1 MPDPLILAATAVA
14 VILMGFAKGGFSGL
28 GLLALILL
36 SLVMS
41 PLQAAALML
50 PIMVVQDLVSVWS
63 YRKAFERNLVLVMLA
78 GSVVGI
84 GVGWFIASWVSEN
97 AVRVLVGL
105 IAIAFV
111 GVYWKRQALVA
122 AAAVPRQA
130 TTGGSLFW
138 GALAGYTSFVAHAGG
153 PPFQVHVMPLRLSP
167 ERYAG
172 TNTMFFAVTN
182 MIKVIPYVALG
193 QITRESVT
201 LSAMM
206 FPLAI
211 AATLAGV
218 WVIRRINAARFYTII
233 YALTLFVGLKLLWDG
248 LRGLMA

>member
-1 MPDPLILAATAVA
+1 MVTA
-14 VILMGFAKGGFSGL
+14 VILMGFSKGGFSGL

-36 SLVMS
+36 ALVMP

-50 PIMVVQDLVSVWS
+50 PIMVVQDMVSVWS
-63 YRKAFERNLVLVMLA
+63 YRKAWERGLVATMLA
-78 GSVVGI
+78 GSLVGI
-84 GVGWFIASWVSEN
+84 GMGWFIASWVSES

-111 GVYWKRQALVA
+111 GVYWKRKLIVQA
-122 AAAVPRQA
+122 AATPRQA

-138 GALAGYTSFVAHAGG
+138 GGLAGYTSFVAHAGG

-182 MIKVIPYVALG
+182 IIKVVPYVALG
-193 QITRESVT
+193 QITRESLTV
-201 LSAMM
+201 SAMM

-211 AATLAGV
+211 VATLAGV
-218 WVIRRINAARFYTII
+218 WVIRRIDAGRFYTIV
-233 YALTLFVGLKLLWDG
+233 YGLTLFVGLKLLWDG
-248 LRGLMA
+248 LKGLAG